1 MGMREEIQ
9 AELAEAFDDPDGLA
23 DAVQQFTGGITL
35 PGSWD
40 PVSEI
45 SGPPTVIEYSGR
57 GIFGSYK
64 ANLIDGESIKASDQ
78 QLTALTNEVT
88 GVPQAGHKINGYD
101 VLAVGTDPTAA
112 IYQIQLRQI

>member
-23 DAVQQFTGGITL
+23 DAVTSFTGGVTL
-35 PGSWD
+35 PGVLD
-40 PVSEI
+40 PVTEI
-45 SGPPTVIEYSGR
+45 GGSPTIIEYSGR

-78 QLTALTNEVT
+78 NLTALTNEVT
-88 GVPQAGHKINGYD
+88 GIPQVGHKINGYD

-112 IYQIQLRQI
+112 VYQIQLRKI